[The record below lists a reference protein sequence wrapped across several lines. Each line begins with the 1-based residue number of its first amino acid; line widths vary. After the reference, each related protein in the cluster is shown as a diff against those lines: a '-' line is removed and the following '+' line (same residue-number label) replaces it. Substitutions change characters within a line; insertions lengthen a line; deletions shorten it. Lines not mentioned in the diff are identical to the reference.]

1 MELYQLKKGKILV
14 IGDIILDEYLK
25 GSVSRVS
32 PEAPVPVLKPDD
44 KELRLGGASNVAAN
58 VKSLGSRVELLGVVG
73 RDEAGKQL
81 RSLLKGASIKSS
93 LSSSD
98 KSTIHKLRLL
108 AGQQQLL
115 RLDIEQ
121 TFDQKEWLSTKKS
134 FSKKL
139 RNFGAVIVSDYGKG
153 TLHDVP
159 FIIQQAKKRDIPVFI
174 DPKGNNFNKYK
185 GAYIITPNYLEFS
198 TEVDG
203 VKSEQDLNNKAN
215 NMIKKLS
222 LQGLLITRGQ
232 EGMTL
237 FKKERGKV
245 NRSDFPTE
253 ARDVFDVSGAGD
265 TVIASL
271 AAAQS
276 SGMTLEDSVKLA
288 NAAAGI
294 VVGKSGTASPSL
306 AELSI
311 SLNSGDSVLSKT
323 EIKDLVKEAKKD
335 SKKIVFTNGC
345 FDLLHVGHITYLEE
359 AKKLGD
365 RLVVALNSDNSV
377 KKLKGSKRPI
387 NKLKERAKQIAALN
401 SVDWVTSF
409 SEDTPLKL
417 IKELEPD
424 VLIKGK
430 DYKVKDIA
438 GSKEVLSKGGQV
450 KTINLVKGVST
461 SNLIRKIK
469 DLDT

>member
-1 MELYQLKKGKILV
+1 MDLHQLKQGKILI
-14 IGDIILDEYLK
+14 IGDIILDEYLQ
-25 GSVSRVS
+25 GTVSRVS
-32 PEAPVPVLKPDD
+32 PEAPVPVLRPDD
-44 KELRLGGASNVAAN
+44 RELRLGGAANVASN
-58 VKSLGSRVELLGVVG
+58 VKSLGAKVELIGVLGK
-73 RDEAGKQL
+73 DTAAKEL
-81 RSLLKGASIKSS
+81 RELLKNKSIRASLTNSEK
-93 LSSSD
+93 
-98 KSTIHKLRLL
+98 TTVHKLRLL

-115 RLDIEQ
+115 RLDREES
-121 TFDQKEWLSTKKS
+121 FTKKDWQVTKNT

-139 RNFGAVIVSDYGKG
+139 KGFNAVIVSDYGKG
-153 TLHDVP
+153 TLFDVP
-159 FIIQQAKKRDIPVFI
+159 FLIKESKKKNIPVFI

-185 GAYIITPNYLEFS
+185 GAYIITPNFMEFS
-198 TEVDG
+198 TEVGG
-203 VKSEQDLNNKAN
+203 VSSESDFTNKAN
-215 NMIKKLS
+215 KLIKKLA
-222 LQGLLITRGQ
+222 LQALLVTRGQ

-237 FKKERGKV
+237 FKKDRDKIK
-245 NRSDFPTE
+245 RTDFPTE

-271 AAAQS
+271 ASAQS

-288 NAAAGI
+288 NTAAGI

-311 SLNSGDSVLSKT
+311 SLNSGDSVLSKP

-365 RLVVALNSDNSV
+365 RLIVALNSDNSV
-377 KKLKGSKRPI
+377 KKLKGAKRPI
-387 NKLKERAKQIAALN
+387 HKLKERAKQIAALD

-409 SEDTPLKL
+409 TEDTPLKL

-424 VLIKGK
+424 VLVKGK

-450 KTINLVKGVST
+450 KTIKLVKGVST
-461 SNLIRKIK
+461 SNLIKKIK
-469 DLDT
+469 DLDS